1 MQIGEISK
9 RTGFSRDTIRWYEKI
24 GLIRLD
30 KRSRSENNY
39 RNYDQKTLDKL
50 IFIKQIKSFGFTLKE
65 IADLLFLEE
74 MNTLKCSSV
83 SEIID
88 LRLRKIDEKIAELR
102 NLKSKLVKGKE
113 GCTGN
118 CKEMFEGKKSATFA
132 GS

>member
-30 KRSRSENNY
+30 KKSRSENNY
-39 RNYDQKTLDKL
+39 RNYDQRTLDKL

-74 MNTLKCSSV
+74 MRELKCSSV

-88 LRLRKIDEKIAELR
+88 LKLNKIDQKITELQ
-102 NLKSKLVKGKE
+102 NLKSKLIKGKK
-113 GCTGN
+113 GCSGN
-118 CKEMFEGKKSATFA
+118 CREMFEGKKSVTK
-132 GS
+132 